1 MTEGDT
7 STEFGNLDEST
18 DHIGGRVVSRRH
30 FLKLAAAAGGAL
42 SVGGGLGAVLSS
54 CGGAAATTTTQ
65 AVTTTASAGTTT
77 TAAAPATTTTMAP
90 ASTTTVTTA
99 AEVGRAIKLGY
110 VIPITGPL
118 APFAAAGKWAQKHFA
133 DAIGDG
139 IVLGDKMKHPFE
151 VGLVDTQSDSNR
163 AAQVTGDLIQNTKV
177 DLVMAAVTPDTV
189 NPAADV
195 AESMGCPLISNW
207 SEWHAFTV
215 GRKAPPAGFK
225 WTYTYSFD
233 DVFTTI
239 NYSGLMG
246 QVQSNKT
253 VGLVLANDVDGNNW
267 AQWGPPILQQAGY
280 KVVQTDL
287 YTPGAEDYTAQITAI
302 KKAGCELLLSVMLT
316 PDFTNF
322 WTQAHQ
328 QSYKPIVAIG
338 HKGLIFPEGVLAMG
352 NIGYNL
358 CSAGTFFPDA
368 TFVDS
373 LTGMTC
379 RQLSD
384 EYEASTGNE
393 WSEAI
398 IISVLFEWAADL
410 FKRTTSI
417 DDKEAIVSAI
427 RTTKLDTCLGT
438 IDFTAPVKENTHHPH
453 PNACYPPEAAA
464 QWIKATSGKWPIDKV
479 PVFTTDPNLIAVKA
493 KVQPLTYS

>member
-1 MTEGDT
+1 VKER
-7 STEFGNLDEST
+7 DESH
-18 DHIGGRVVSRRH
+18 DHVDQTGAGGRSDTRSVSRRE
-30 FLKLAAAAGGAL
+30 FLKLAAIAGGAIG
-42 SVGGGLGAVLSS
+42 VGGGLSSVLAS
-54 CGGAAATTTTQ
+54 CGAEET
-65 AVTTTASAGTTT
+65 TTT
-77 TAAAPATTTTMAP
+77 TAAPVSTTTTAAPETTTTTAP
-90 ASTTTVTTA
+90 ASTTTVSTGP
-99 AEVGRAIKLGY
+99 EVGRPVKLGY
-110 VIPITGPL
+110 VVPVTGPL
-118 APFAAAGKWAQKHFA
+118 APFAAAGKWAQKHFE

-139 IVLGDKMKHPFE
+139 LVLGDNMMHPFE
-151 VGLVDTQSDSNR
+151 VSLVDTQSDSNR

-177 DLVMAAVTPDTV
+177 DLVLAAVTPDTV

-215 GRKAPPAGFK
+215 GRKAPAEGFK

-239 NYSGLMG
+239 NYVGVLG

-267 AQWGPPILQQAGY
+267 AQWGPPILEQAGY

-287 YTPGAEDYTAQITAI
+287 YTPGAEDYTAQITTI
-302 KKAGCELLLSVMLT
+302 KKAGCELMLSVMLT

-328 QSYKPIVAIG
+328 QAFQPIVAIG

-352 NIGYNL
+352 EIGYNL
-358 CSAGTFFPDA
+358 CSAGTFFP
-368 TFVDS
+368 TSKFIDS
-373 LTGMTC
+373 LTGMNC

-384 EYEASTGNE
+384 EYEAFTGNE
-393 WSEAI
+393 WSEAV
-398 IISVLFEWAADL
+398 IISVLFEWTADI
-410 FKRTTSI
+410 FNRTANI

-427 RTTKLDTCLGT
+427 KTTKLDTCLGT
-438 IDFTAPVKENTHHPH
+438 IDFTAPVKDMTHHPH

-479 PVFTTDPNLIAVKA
+479 CVFTSDPSLINVEA
-493 KVQPLTYS
+493 KVQPIQYS